1 MSLINDVVSITPS
14 HEVVLVLD
22 DVDVEVNVPGL
33 WATGSG
39 TLGSWIVGTGIDC
52 ASCGASAPALACGSD
67 SESVDG
73 SSGASSKFSIS
84 SQDLSGPISKDKED
98 HIAHF

>member
-1 MSLINDVVSITPS
+1 M
-14 HEVVLVLD
+14 D
-22 DVDVEVNVPGL
+22 DVDVEVTVSGL

-52 ASCGASAPALACGSD
+52 ASWGASAPALACGSD

-73 SSGASSKFSIS
+73 SSGASSKFSMS
-84 SQDLSGPISKDKED
+84 SQDLSGPILEDWED

>member
-1 MSLINDVVSITPS
+1 MSTTPS

-22 DVDVEVNVPGL
+22 DVEVEFTVPGL

-52 ASCGASAPALACGSD
+52 AFCGASAPALACGSD
-67 SESVDG
+67 SESEDG

-84 SQDLSGPISKDKED
+84 SLDLSGPISKDLGD
-98 HIAHF
+98 HIADF